1 MSAKYTKGKDGKLLT
16 NNIEIMKRWREY
28 FLELLDGTEEG
39 TNLTAE
45 EQVNTLQV
53 KGEKGKDDDIKEGE
67 LEMAIKK
74 VKVGKMA
81 GYDKIAPEMVKYMC
95 RTGRILLL
103 KVIRI
108 VWKTRMVPRK
118 WNIAI
123 IIPIYKKGDN
133 RLCQKHRGI
142 SLLRIPGNI
151 YERIFESRLRSN
163 AEDQVDES
171 QCGFRPNRSTQD
183 LIFALIQISEKT
195 IKYGKEVHLCFLD
208 LVKAFARVPR
218 SELWKY

>member
-16 NNIEIMKRWREY
+16 NNIEIMNRWREY

-39 TNLTAE
+39 TDLIAE

-53 KGEKGKDDDIKEGE
+53 EGEKGKEDDIKGE

-74 VKVGKMA
+74 VKVGKTA
-81 GYDKIAPEMVKYMC
+81 SYDKIAPEMVKYMC

-108 VWKTRMVPRK
+108 AWKTRMVS
-118 WNIAI
+118 IAI
-123 IIPIYKKGDN
+123 IVPMYKKGDN

-163 AEDQVDES
+163 AEDQVEES

-195 IKYGKEVHLCFLD
+195 IEYGKEVHLCFLD